1 MRSGTSGFGVKE
13 MQGCQDCGY
22 GGSLGFGGFRLPSK
36 FIFGQVEMR
45 WITRVV
51 LFIMIVGV
59 IKLEF

>member
-1 MRSGTSGFGVKE
+1 

-59 IKLEF
+59 ISWNFEN